1 MLLKQLMKKTN
12 LYQEIIYC
20 MKINSDTTVQD
31 IFDNIQ
37 YYIDLFLEQGIL
49 IFKELKNGQL
59 TKQ

>member
-1 MLLKQLMKKTN
+1 
-12 LYQEIIYC
+12 